1 MRHTVVAL
9 MQDQPGALN
18 RAVSLFRRRGFNIE
32 SIAVG
37 PSEVPEVSRMTLVVN
52 ADRVEQV
59 VKQLDR
65 LVDIL
70 AVTDVTSHPTLE
82 RETSLIRVHTPQ
94 GARADIIALC
104 NACGAR
110 VVDVVAQTMV
120 LELTASPGD
129 VDDFIELIRPYGLRE
144 LARTGRIAMVR
155 SPRSTT
161 LET

>member
-9 MQDQPGALN
+9 MQDHPGALN

-37 PSEVPEVSRMTLVVN
+37 PSEVPAVSRMTLVVD
-52 ADRVEQV
+52 AERVEQV

-65 LVDIL
+65 LVDII

-82 RETSLIRVHTPQ
+82 RETSLIRVHTPA
-94 GARADIIALC
+94 GARADIMALC

-120 LELTASPGD
+120 LELTASPNE

-144 LARTGRIAMVR
+144 LTRTGRIAMVR
-155 SPRSTT
+155 SSRNPNQ
-161 LET
+161 ET

>member
-9 MQDQPGALN
+9 MHDHPGALN
-18 RAVSLFRRRGFNIE
+18 RAVSLFRRRGFNID

-37 PSEVPEVSRMTLVVN
+37 PSEVPAVSRMTLVVD

-70 AVTDVTSHPTLE
+70 TVSDVTSYPTLE
-82 RETSLIRVHTPQ
+82 RETSLIRVHTPE

-104 NACGAR
+104 SACGAR

-120 LELTASPGD
+120 LELTGSPTE
-129 VDDFIELIRPYGLRE
+129 VDEFIELIRPYGLRE
-144 LARTGRIAMVR
+144 LTRTGRIAMVR
-155 SPRSTT
+155 SPRTT
-161 LET
+161 QVET

>member
-9 MQDQPGALN
+9 MRDHPGALN

-32 SIAVG
+32 SITVG
-37 PSEVPEVSRMTLVVN
+37 PSEVPEVSRMTLVVA

-65 LVDIL
+65 LVEIL
-70 AVTDVTSHPTLE
+70 MVSDVTAHPTLE
-82 RETSLIRVHTPQ
+82 REIALIRVQTPE
-94 GARADIIALC
+94 GSRPDIVALC

-120 LELTASPGD
+120 LELTASPRE
-129 VDDFIELIRPYGLRE
+129 VDDFIELIRPFGLRE

-155 SPRSTT
+155 SPRTNHK
-161 LET
+161 ET